1 MINYRFW
8 KTLLCGFL
16 PLYLG
21 GDSSSDASTKTQYTT
36 TNQISTSD
44 KRAVASENANAITG
58 DNNFIVRNTS
68 TTDFG
73 SVAKALDAVTQT
85 GARAIDLGQFAV
97 GGAVD
102 VLKQQTAGN
111 LTTMGQII
119 NLAESYGANAQTNS
133 KDVMG
138 LATSTAQ
145 IAADAYKN
153 QADSA
158 SGNRTIILTG
168 LAVVGAIGAAIAFR
182 QG

>member
-1 MINYRFW
+1 MILRPEQI
-8 KTLLCGFL
+8 KLLRMGR
-16 PLYLG
+16 PTIPANLG
-21 GDSSSDASTKTQYTT
+21 GSSESDASTRT
-36 TNQISTSD
+36 TNNTSTAISTVD
-44 KRAVASENANAITG
+44 RRAVASENADAITG
-58 DNNFIVRNTS
+58 DNNSITRIQ
-68 TTDFG
+68 TDFG
-73 SVAKALDAVTQT
+73 SVGRALDAVTQT

-111 LTTMGQII
+111 LTSIAQII
-119 NLAESYGANAQTNS
+119 DLAKNYGANAMTNS

-158 SGNRTIILTG
+158 SGNRTVILVG
-168 LAVVGAIGAAIAFR
+168 LAVVGTVAAAIAWKH
-182 QG
+182 